1 MEYEK
6 HCKESSTT
14 AKTALGLSIGALGI
28 ELLGANG
35 GGILSGLLGKPQT
48 ATVTADMLPMIM
60 AMIPM
65 LNQRGYCCNDGVV
78 SALEAEIAEIE
89 DLLLYAIVI
98 NKKNI
103 DTSVVSVGTKVALY
117 DEEFD
122 EVVSYTITG
131 SSESDP
137 KNGFISNESP
147 VGKALIGHKVGDKVA
162 VTTPG
167 GEIFYTIKK
176 ISV

>member
-1 MEYEK
+1 M
-6 HCKESSTT
+6 
-14 AKTALGLSIGALGI
+14 
-28 ELLGANG
+28 
-35 GGILSGLLGKPQT
+35 
-48 ATVTADMLPMIM
+48 
-60 AMIPM
+60 
-65 LNQRGYCCNDGVV
+65 
-78 SALEAEIAEIE
+78 
-89 DLLLYAIVI
+89 LLYAIVI

-122 EVVSYTITG
+122 EDVCYTITG

>member
-1 MEYEK
+1 MAE
-6 HCKESSTT
+6 
-14 AKTALGLSIGALGI
+14 AKKAVKATLKTKKIQFCATGRRKKSIARVRLIPGG
-28 ELLGANG
+28 NG
-35 GGILSGLLGKPQT
+35 
-48 ATVTADMLPMIM
+48 
-60 AMIPM
+60 
-65 LNQRGYCCNDGVV
+65 
-78 SALEAEIAEIE
+78 
-89 DLLLYAIVI
+89 AIVI

-122 EVVSYTITG
+122 EDVCYTITG